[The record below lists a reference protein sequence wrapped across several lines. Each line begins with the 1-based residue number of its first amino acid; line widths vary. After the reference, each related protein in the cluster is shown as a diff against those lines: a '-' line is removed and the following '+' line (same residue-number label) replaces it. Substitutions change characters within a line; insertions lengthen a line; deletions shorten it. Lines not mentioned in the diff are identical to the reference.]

1 MASGDAVRL
10 RAAVALLGS
19 FPALAGASLDVDRG
33 EVVLLQGANGA
44 GKTTL
49 LRVCAGLTGVVS
61 GDVVVLGRDLVRDR
75 RAVRRHVGLLHQG
88 GGLYDDLTVSDN
100 VRFAVRA
107 AHGDPDGVE
116 PALARLGLD
125 GRLARSPVA
134 RLSTGQRR
142 RTALA
147 MLVARSPALWLLD
160 EPHAGLDAEG
170 RDLLDGLIA
179 EAIQVGATVVIAS
192 HELERVTSLAHRTVV
207 VAGGV
212 VLDGRPAEAR
222 EPVAGA
228 AEELEASEPVAGA
241 AEAAETSE
249 PLAPPGPDAGAV
261 GPAEPPGPVAGA
273 AGPAE
278 APAGAPGAADQR
290 EAAHVA

>member
-1 MASGDAVRL
+1 MASGDAVRM

-33 EVVLLQGANGA
+33 EVVLVQGANGA

-49 LRVCAGLTGVVS
+49 LRVCAGLTSVVS
-61 GDVVVLGRDLVRDR
+61 GEVVVLGHDLVQDR

-88 GGLYDDLTVSDN
+88 GGLYDDLTVLDN

-107 AHGDPDGVE
+107 AGGDAEAVG
-116 PALARLGLD
+116 PALSRLGLH
-125 GRLARSPVA
+125 GRLARSPVG

-147 MLVARSPALWLLD
+147 VLAARSPALWLLD

-170 RDLLDGLIA
+170 RDLLDGLIG
-179 EAIQVGATVVIAS
+179 EAVGVGATVVIAS
-192 HELERVTSLAHRTVV
+192 HELERVTAIAHRTVV

-212 VLDGRPAEAR
+212 VLDAPPA
-222 EPVAGA
+222 AGA
-228 AEELEASEPVAGA
+228 APRL
-241 AEAAETSE
+241 
-249 PLAPPGPDAGAV
+249 
-261 GPAEPPGPVAGA
+261 
-273 AGPAE
+273 
-278 APAGAPGAADQR
+278 

>member
-61 GDVVVLGRDLVRDR
+61 GEVVVLGHDLVRDR

-88 GGLYDDLTVSDN
+88 GGLYDDLTVVDN

-107 AHGDPDGVE
+107 AHGDPDAVE

-125 GRLARSPVA
+125 GRLARSPVG

-147 MLVARSPALWLLD
+147 VLVARSPALWLLD

-170 RDLLDGLIA
+170 RDVLDGLIS
-179 EAIQVGATVVIAS
+179 EAIDVGATVIIAS
-192 HELERVTSLAHRTVV
+192 HELERVTALAHRTAV
-207 VAGGV
+207 VAGGI
-212 VLDGRPAEAR
+212 VLDGRP
-222 EPVAGA
+222 
-228 AEELEASEPVAGA
+228 S
-241 AEAAETSE
+241 
-249 PLAPPGPDAGAV
+249 
-261 GPAEPPGPVAGA
+261 
-273 AGPAE
+273 E
-278 APAGAPGAADQR
+278 APEPAPRAADPAQPPAGTPGAADVR

>member
-107 AHGDPDGVE
+107 AHGDPDG
-116 PALARLGLD
+116 
-125 GRLARSPVA
+125 
-134 RLSTGQRR
+134 
-142 RTALA
+142 
-147 MLVARSPALWLLD
+147 
-160 EPHAGLDAEG
+160 
-170 RDLLDGLIA
+170 
-179 EAIQVGATVVIAS
+179 
-192 HELERVTSLAHRTVV
+192 
-207 VAGGV
+207 
-212 VLDGRPAEAR
+212 
-222 EPVAGA
+222 
-228 AEELEASEPVAGA
+228 
-241 AEAAETSE
+241 
-249 PLAPPGPDAGAV
+249 
-261 GPAEPPGPVAGA
+261 
-273 AGPAE
+273 
-278 APAGAPGAADQR
+278 
-290 EAAHVA
+290 